1 MNNTN
6 CIFTWSDNPEPCKNK
21 PKYKGDVYGE
31 PDERGVSVVPMIGF
45 HFCEEHYKA
54 RLNQTDYKFKNVE
67 KL

>member
-1 MNNTN
+1 MRNTN
-6 CIFTWSDNPEPCKNK
+6 CIFNWSDNPETCKNK

>member
-1 MNNTN
+1 MKYTN
-6 CIFTWSDNPEPCKNK
+6 CIFNWSDNPEPCKNK

-45 HFCEEHYKA
+45 YFCEEHYKA